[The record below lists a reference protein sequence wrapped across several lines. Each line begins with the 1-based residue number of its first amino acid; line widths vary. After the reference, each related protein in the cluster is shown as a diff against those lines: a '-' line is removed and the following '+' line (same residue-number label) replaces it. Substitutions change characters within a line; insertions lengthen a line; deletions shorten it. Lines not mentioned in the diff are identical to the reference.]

1 MKKLLLLLLLLP
13 LFGSAQTTI
22 FSETFETANSLTLV
36 NGTQTNKWFRGTAS
50 SCAGTKALY
59 IDNGTG
65 ATNLYTVT
73 ATSVVHAYFDVVIP
87 AGATG
92 VTLSFSRKV
101 NGESGWDDLRVW
113 SCVNTFVP
121 TAGTVITAVAGTR
134 VSLGILQ
141 GLTTCGTTSY
151 TLTGVAGTTRRIIF
165 TWRNDASVGNQ
176 PPALIDNI
184 TVIYGAPAYNPCATI
199 PTITCGTSNNLTIA
213 SGTGVYN
220 PVSTSCGFATPGM
233 EYLYSFTPT
242 TTGNYTISQ
251 PTSFGFVDWF
261 YKVASGGCSG
271 TGWTCIDDI
280 TNANGGNANVNIP
293 LTAGT
298 TYYIMGDPESTTGGN
313 VVWTLNCPAT
323 PPVNDA
329 CSAATSLPCGTSSLA
344 GTTVGTVSEVAP
356 LGWSSNFGVWYTFT
370 GDGLATTISS
380 LAGAGFDHE
389 MTIMTGVSCGSYA
402 LVSSQDVGFAGGTET
417 YTFTSTLGTQ
427 YYIYIAYYATTG
439 TSANSGTFTI
449 SRTCPPINDA
459 CSSAIAI
466 TSLPY
471 TSPVASTVLATS
483 DVPTSASTCAA
494 QGMNIWYSVV
504 GDNTNYSATTCNAST
519 NFDTDVRVLTGA
531 CSALNSMT
539 DVGCNDDDGVCASS
553 TNRSTV
559 SWCAEFGIT
568 YYISVGGWASTS
580 GDVRLTVS
588 STGVAC
594 SVLPIELLSFDAY
607 MVDSTVNIKWSTAT
621 ETNCDYFLVERS
633 IDGIDWKE
641 IAHVNGNGTSAIVHH
656 YKTTDPTASFGY
668 NYYRLREVDYNGQF
682 EIFPIK
688 SVYKPDKIKEVYIY
702 INTLGQQIDDLNN
715 YSGLYLI
722 MYNDGSIEKRVKN

>member
-13 LFGSAQTTI
+13 LFGSAQIVNLLSPTGDGG
-22 FSETFETANSLTLV
+22 FETGTTFAL
-36 NGTQTNKWFRGTAS
+36 NGWT
-50 SCAGTKALY
+50 
-59 IDNGTG
+59 
-65 ATNLYTVT
+65 TVT
-73 ATSVVHAYFDVVIP
+73 SVTTGTRTWQVGGAGVPYAGARCAYVGSAAAANGIANATTHHFYRDVAIP
-87 AGATG
+87 AGATNII
-92 VTLSFSRKV
+92 LSFYYKQLV
-101 NGESGWDDLRVW
+101 IDNTYDYMY
-113 SCVNTFVP
+113 VNTTTTAFTPV
-121 TAGTVITAVAGTR
+121 AGTVPAAGYTNYFTNTATVYLAFT
-134 VSLGILQ
+134 LK
-141 GLTTCGTTSY
+141 SY
-151 TLTGVAGTTRRIIF
+151 TLPSSLAGTTVRIVF
-165 TWRNDASVGNQ
+165 SWKSDGAAPHVNPV
-176 PPALIDNI
+176 IDNI
-184 TVIYGAPAYNPCATI
+184 NLQYGNSTTPPSCVSLVSPANGATGVG
-199 PTITCGTSNNLTIA
+199 TASQNLTWTTDALATGYDVYFGTS
-213 SGTGVYN
+213 
-220 PVSTSCGFATPGM
+220 ATPP
-233 EYLYSFTPT
+233 LVSSNQPT
-242 TTGNYTISQ
+242 TTY
-251 PTSFGFVDWF
+251 
-261 YKVASGGCSG
+261 A
-271 TGWTCIDDI
+271 TG
-280 TNANGGNANVNIP
+280 A
-293 LTAGT
+293 LTPGT
-298 TYYIMGDPESTTGGN
+298 TYYWKIIPRNLAGSATGCSTWSFT
-313 VVWTLNCPAT
+313 TIF
-323 PPVNDA
+323 PPSNDA
-329 CSAATSLPCGTSSLA
+329 CSGATSLPCGTSSLA

-356 LGWSSNFGVWYTFT
+356 LGYSSNYGVWYKFT
-370 GDGLATTISS
+370 GDGLSTTISS

-389 MTIMTGVSCGSYA
+389 MTIMTGVSCGSYVI
-402 LVSSQDVGFAGGTET
+402 VSSQDVGFAGGTET
-417 YTFTSTLGTQ
+417 YTFTTTLGTQ

-439 TSANSGTFTI
+439 TSANTGTFTI

-504 GDNTNYSATTCNAST
+504 GNNTNYSATTCNAST

-553 TNRSTV
+553 TLRSTV

-568 YYISVGGWASTS
+568 YYISVGGFASTS

-607 MVDSTVNIKWSTAT
+607 MVDTTVNIKWSTAT

-688 SVYKPDKIKEVYIY
+688 SVYKPDKIKEVYMY

>member
-13 LFGSAQTTI
+13 LFGSAQIVNLLSPTGDGG
-22 FSETFETANSLTLV
+22 FETGTTFAL
-36 NGTQTNKWFRGTAS
+36 NGWT
-50 SCAGTKALY
+50 
-59 IDNGTG
+59 
-65 ATNLYTVT
+65 TVT
-73 ATSVVHAYFDVVIP
+73 SVTTGTRTWQVGGAGVPYAGARCAYVGSAAAANGIANATTHHFYRDVAIP
-87 AGATG
+87 AGATNII
-92 VTLSFSRKV
+92 LSFYYKQLV
-101 NGESGWDDLRVW
+101 IDNTYDYMY
-113 SCVNTFVP
+113 VNTTTTAFTPV
-121 TAGTVITAVAGTR
+121 AGTVPAAGYTNYFTNTATVYSAFT
-134 VSLGILQ
+134 LK
-141 GLTTCGTTSY
+141 SY
-151 TLTGVAGTTRRIIF
+151 TLPSSLAGTTVRIVF
-165 TWRNDASVGNQ
+165 SWKSDGAAPHVNPV
-176 PPALIDNI
+176 IDNI
-184 TVIYGAPAYNPCATI
+184 NLQYGNSTTPPSCVSLVSPANGATGVG
-199 PTITCGTSNNLTIA
+199 TASQNLTWTTDALATGYDVYFGTS
-213 SGTGVYN
+213 
-220 PVSTSCGFATPGM
+220 ATPP
-233 EYLYSFTPT
+233 LVSSNQPT
-242 TTGNYTISQ
+242 TTY
-251 PTSFGFVDWF
+251 
-261 YKVASGGCSG
+261 A
-271 TGWTCIDDI
+271 TG
-280 TNANGGNANVNIP
+280 A
-293 LTAGT
+293 LTPGT
-298 TYYIMGDPESTTGGN
+298 TYYWKIIPRNLAGSATGCSTWSFT
-313 VVWTLNCPAT
+313 TIF
-323 PPVNDA
+323 PPSNDA
-329 CSAATSLPCGTSSLA
+329 CSGATSLPCGTSSLA

-356 LGWSSNFGVWYTFT
+356 LGYSSNYGVWYKFT
-370 GDGLATTISS
+370 GDGLSTTISS

-389 MTIMTGVSCGSYA
+389 MTIMTGVSCGSYVI
-402 LVSSQDVGFAGGTET
+402 VSSQDVGFAGGTET
-417 YTFTSTLGTQ
+417 YTFTTTLGTQ

-439 TSANSGTFTI
+439 TSANTGTFTI

-504 GDNTNYSATTCNAST
+504 GNNTNYSATTCNAST

-553 TNRSTV
+553 TLRSTV

-568 YYISVGGWASTS
+568 YYISVGGFASTS

-607 MVDSTVNIKWSTAT
+607 MVDTTVNIKWSTAT

-688 SVYKPDKIKEVYIY
+688 SVYKPDKIKEVYMY